1 MDVLLHIR
9 VSKKLRDKLQLLVDS
24 GLYNNQAEVVR
35 EAIRN
40 LLKEETIRNLVKQK
54 DEDKNKKDGKG

>member
-1 MDVLLHIR
+1 MDKLIHIR
-9 VSKKLRDKLQLLVDS
+9 VSKKLRDKLQILVDS

-40 LLKEETIRNLVKQK
+40 LLKEETIRSLLQK
-54 DEDKNKKDGKG
+54 SKEDEKENKKGH

>member
-1 MDVLLHIR
+1 
-9 VSKKLRDKLQLLVDS
+9 VSKKLRDKLQILVDS

-40 LLKEETIRNLVKQK
+40 LLKEETNLMQ
-54 DEDKNKKDGKG
+54 DDKKEKK